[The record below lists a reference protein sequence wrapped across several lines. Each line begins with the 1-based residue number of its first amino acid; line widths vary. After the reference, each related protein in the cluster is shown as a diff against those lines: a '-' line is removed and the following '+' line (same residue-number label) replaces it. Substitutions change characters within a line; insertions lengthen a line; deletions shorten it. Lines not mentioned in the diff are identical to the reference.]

1 MPTYCAQIKYTTEAL
16 MVIIAEQKDRQAA
29 AIALSESVGEKLL
42 GIWGAMGLPYYH
54 MFAVVEVPSD
64 VAYMSLYMKVM
75 KSGAFESLKTIKC
88 YSTAQV
94 AEAASNF
101 AGIDYTPATG

>member
-1 MPTYCAQIKYTTEAL
+1 MLTYCVQIKYTTEAL
-16 MVIIAEQKDRQAA
+16 MAIIDEKQDRQAA
-29 AIALSESVGEKLL
+29 AIALSESVGGKLL
-42 GIWGAMGLPYYH
+42 GMWGAMGQPDYH

-64 VAYMSLYMKVM
+64 VAYMSLYMKLM

-94 AEAASNF
+94 AEAASNV

>member
-1 MPTYCAQIKYTTEAL
+1 MLIYCVQIKYTTEAL
-16 MVIIAEQKDRQAA
+16 MAIIDEKQDRQAA
-29 AIALSESVGEKLL
+29 ATALSESVGGKLL
-42 GIWGAMGLPYYH
+42 GMWGAMGQPDYH

-64 VAYMSLYMKVM
+64 VAYMSLYMKLM

-94 AEAASNF
+94 AEAASNV